1 MNELKVEG
9 FERNR
14 VMMISFTN
22 VNASL
27 PEFGEFLDR
36 VHFRA
41 CPRRWRRMNTLARV
55 RKGLLELKGV
65 GGGDETRVDGGF
77 GWDCME

>member
-1 MNELKVEG
+1 MNGLKVEG

-55 RKGLLELKGV
+55 RKGLFFELKGED
-65 GGGDETRVDGGF
+65 GDETRVDGGV